1 MIYPVDRAIQLLNNW
16 GLGLNPKE
24 PYQSL
29 DKGEGNFCVVFTYS
43 IVERTHEIR
52 NRATTAKKS
61 KKCTKKGDARA
72 KVFFFFA
79 NLNLLLF
86 CRSRCRRRRCC
97 LSSILRDPEILLL
110 W

>member
-52 NRATTAKKS
+52 NRATTAKNS
-61 KKCTKKGDARA
+61 KKCTKKGDTRA
-72 KVFFFFA
+72 KVFFLPIQTYCFFA
-79 NLNLLLF
+79 VLVAVAVVVA
-86 CRSRCRRRRCC
+86 
-97 LSSILRDPEILLL
+97 
-110 W
+110 